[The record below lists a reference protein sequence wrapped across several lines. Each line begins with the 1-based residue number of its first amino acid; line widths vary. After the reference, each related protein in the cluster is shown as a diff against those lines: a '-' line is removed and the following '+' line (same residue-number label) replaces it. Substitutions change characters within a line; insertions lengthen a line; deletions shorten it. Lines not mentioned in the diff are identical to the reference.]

1 MTRLSSQHSHA
12 QPAGAD
18 NWVDTLVFD
27 AVADAN
33 AELVRRVN
41 EEAAAATAL
50 PRWWPWG
57 ALLLAIAVVSAS
69 AWWPMHWWG
78 GA

>member
-1 MTRLSSQHSHA
+1 MTRAILRPGAA
-12 QPAGAD
+12 QPTAGD
-18 NWVDTLVFD
+18 GWVDTLVFD

-33 AELVRRVN
+33 AELVRRVH

-57 ALLLAIAVVSAS
+57 ALLVAAAVVAAS